1 MWDPSQIRDWTCLLH
16 WQANS
21 LPQSHKGIPVIVL
34 YTVKHFS
41 HNIGFWIWYHRKS
54 MNQEPNQKN
63 KFQIHFYHYLAMAL
77 RPWLAFSGV
86 WDPHLRTED
95 VDLSNISCSIFLI
108 LKSHCL
114 LFTHREWIPEAQ
126 KFIHPALRLKPI
138 LREFQGRPV
147 VRTPYFHCQGCSFSP
162 WLRLHKLHSS
172 AKIYALLLSKSPVQS
187 DSATPWTAI
196 RQASL
201 PLTISRSLPK
211 FMSIELVM
219 LSSHLILWHHL
230 LLLLSIFP
238 SIRNFSNESKIY
250 ISTIISQVVCDKSR
264 QRTFLFLKRN
274 PQWFCPGNPYLKPK
288 IVIQGKCIFLVL

>member
-1 MWDPSQIRDWTCLLH
+1 MGSRHAGFSSCGLRALECGLRSCGTWTQLLRSMWDPSQIRDWTCLLH

-126 KFIHPALRLKPI
+126 KFIHPALHLKPI
-138 LREFQGRPV
+138 LREFQG
-147 VRTPYFHCQGCSFSP
+147 Q
-162 WLRLHKLHSS
+162 
-172 AKIYALLLSKSPVQS
+172 
-187 DSATPWTAI
+187 
-196 RQASL
+196 
-201 PLTISRSLPK
+201 RSLVGYSP
-211 FMSIELVM
+211 
-219 LSSHLILWHHL
+219 
-230 LLLLSIFP
+230 
-238 SIRNFSNESKIY
+238 
-250 ISTIISQVVCDKSR
+250 
-264 QRTFLFLKRN
+264 
-274 PQWFCPGNPYLKPK
+274 
-288 IVIQGKCIFLVL
+288 